1 MMNEHAYINARL
13 RQASKAMNFPG
24 PLVAIPLF
32 QLDQLKYLFYP
43 DEVVIFN
50 FYLPTS
56 TTYAYYFFLKS
67 EKSNNEIG

>member
-13 RQASKAMNFPG
+13 RQASKAMNLSPG

-43 DEVVIFN
+43 DEVVIFT
-50 FYLPTS
+50 YLRVLLMPNN
-56 TTYAYYFFLKS
+56 FFLKS
-67 EKSNNEIG
+67 PEKSNNEIG

>member
-32 QLDQLKYLFYP
+32 QLDQLKKL
-43 DEVVIFN
+43 
-50 FYLPTS
+50 
-56 TTYAYYFFLKS
+56 
-67 EKSNNEIG
+67 